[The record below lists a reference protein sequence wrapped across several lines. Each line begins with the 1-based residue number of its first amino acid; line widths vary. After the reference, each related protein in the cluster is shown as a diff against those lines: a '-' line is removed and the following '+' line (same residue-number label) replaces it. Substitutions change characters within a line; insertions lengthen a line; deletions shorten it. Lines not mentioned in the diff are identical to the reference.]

1 VILIGLGGNLESPRT
16 GPPVQTLEVALD
28 ELATRGV
35 EVMARS
41 RWWISPPDPPSDQP
55 WFTNGVASIST
66 DLVPEE
72 LLAVLLAVEVF
83 LGRTRCARNAPR
95 TVDLDLLAY
104 RNLMQDSA
112 KGAPVLPHP
121 RMHLRSFVLL
131 PMAEVA
137 PGWRHPV
144 LGQTVEEL
152 AASLPPKPQA
162 RPIWGG

>member
-1 VILIGLGGNLESPRT
+1 MILIGLGGNLESPFT
-16 GPPVQTLEVALD
+16 GPPAETLEAALD
-28 ELATRGV
+28 ELSTRGV

-66 DLVPEE
+66 DLEPEE

-83 LGRTRCARNAPR
+83 LGRTRRARNAPR

-104 RNLMQDSA
+104 RNLKRDSA

-144 LGQTVEEL
+144 LGRTVEEL
-152 AASLPPKPQA
+152 AASLPPNPRA
-162 RPIWGG
+162 TPI